1 MKIKMQKEKS
11 CFGMLLLTVAFLV
24 LTPYPSLAQFLVE
37 KIQNNGNDD
46 NRMVWVIMGDGYTSP
61 QLDDFHQNVDNII
74 DKIFST
80 SPWSG
85 YKNFINVYRIDVI
98 SNESG
103 ADHPSSS
110 IYVNTALDA
119 TFDTYGI
126 SRLLTV
132 DDSKA
137 FDVAS
142 EVPSFDAVMV
152 LVNDQQYGG
161 SGGATIAFS
170 NHEKAGLIALH
181 EIGHL
186 IGDLA
191 DEYETPYPG
200 YPEGDSEPN
209 VTYQTEYEHIKWKNW
224 IEGGTPLP
232 TPEDND
238 YGTGLYEGARYLS
251 EGIYRPNHNCI
262 MRSLGVPY
270 CPICSEALVLS
281 LYNYVDLIDSQIPNL
296 TNLFLS
302 SDLNTI
308 QFRIELVD
316 PSSDTV
322 GMGWEIDGTVQ
333 QNENSNTLTVDM
345 GTITKGAHKVT
356 VLAADF
362 TSLVR
367 NDPHGVLLSSRSWNL
382 EKESVSGVIE
392 GIVVN
397 AVTQQ
402 DIEGILI
409 ETQGGEYSTTSGAD
423 GGFKLSPVNEGIY
436 DITTN
441 SERYNPFSR
450 SNIAVTDGE
459 ITTIDISLEPRFT
472 TYSISGN
479 VLGSVK
485 EGITVELKKGDRV
498 FLSAATDIQ
507 GKYFFNGVESGSYIV
522 IPTLSDYN
530 LIPPLHELEVDNRD
544 LTNINFEILA
554 GPCPAEVLLEEQ
566 PSSLDLL
573 RTFRD
578 SILAKNGLGKHYTRL
593 YYEHAAEL
601 ASLIKTQEDIK
612 VKSAE
617 LLMEL
622 IPTIAMRIDRQEM
635 VLGEGVRGRIN
646 ALIGQVER
654 YASPP
659 LKEALTI
666 IKRDLRSKRVLSQL
680 GVISQ

>member
-1 MKIKMQKEKS
+1 MKIKMQNEKS
-11 CFGMLLLTVAFLV
+11 CFGMLLVTVAFLV
-24 LTPYPSLAQFLVE
+24 LTPYLSLAQFLVE

-46 NRMVWVIMGDGYTSP
+46 NRMVWVIMGDGYTSL

-74 DKIFST
+74 DKIFNT
-80 SPWSG
+80 SPWSS

-110 IYVNTALDA
+110 RYVNTALDA

-224 IEGGTPLP
+224 IEGSTPLP

-238 YGTGLYEGARYLS
+238 YGTGLYEGARYRS

-302 SDLNTI
+302 ADLNTI

-345 GTITKGAHKVT
+345 GTITKGAHKVIF
-356 VLAADF
+356 LAADF

-382 EKESVSGVIE
+382 EKELASGVIS
-392 GIVVN
+392 GTVVN
-397 AVTQQ
+397 AITHQG
-402 DIEGILI
+402 IEGII
-409 ETQGGEYSTTSGAD
+409 IAGGGEVYSTKTGAD
-423 GGFKLSPVNEGIY
+423 GSFALSPVREGTY
-436 DITTN
+436 DITTG
-441 SERYNPFSR
+441 SERYSSASR
-450 SNIAVTDGE
+450 SDVAVADGKV
-459 ITTIDISLEPRFT
+459 TTVDISLEPLFT

-479 VLGSVK
+479 IFGSGN
-485 EGITVELKKGDRV
+485 EGITIELKKGDAIV
-498 FLSAATDIQ
+498 LSAITDVE
-507 GKYFFNGVESGSYIV
+507 GNYFFNGVESGFYIV
-522 IPTLSDYN
+522 FPALGGHNSIPQRY
-530 LIPPLHELEVDNRD
+530 ELEVDDRD
-544 LTNINFEILA
+544 LNNINFEVLTV
-554 GPCPAEVLLEEQ
+554 PCPAEVLLNEQ
-566 PSSLDLL
+566 PSSLNLL
-573 RTFRD
+573 RNFRD
-578 SILAKNGLGKHYTRL
+578 SVLSKNTLGKNYTTL
-593 YYEHAAEL
+593 YYEHAAEV

-612 VKSAE
+612 VKAAE

-635 VLGEGVRGRIN
+635 VFGEGIRGRIN
-646 ALIGQVER
+646 ALISQVER

-666 IKRDLRSKRVLSQL
+666 IKRDMRSKKVLSQL